1 MFKKLRGYIFIP
13 VVIIIFSLI
22 IISHQNNLDCKSVF
36 IIKTPVY
43 KASEIDALRFN
54 MMGVYAQS
62 LSETSAHIRQSL
74 LLNIDDN
81 LITAISQIRFKSLDK
96 AHGEKQFILAI
107 DKSND
112 RLANIYGFDIKNK
125 SVICSQGL
133 NMYQNIAFIFSI
145 LILCSMYFFLIQKK
159 ILANKSN
166 E

>member
-1 MFKKLRGYIFIP
+1 M
-13 VVIIIFSLI
+13 
-22 IISHQNNLDCKSVF
+22 
-36 IIKTPVY
+36 Y

-54 MMGVYAQS
+54 MMRIYAES
-62 LSETSAHIRQSL
+62 IKDSSGSIKQSL

-96 AHGEKQFILAI
+96 EQGEKQFILAI
-107 DKSND
+107 DQAND

-145 LILCSMYFFLIQKK
+145 LILCSMYFFLI
-159 ILANKSN
+159 
-166 E
+166 

>member
-1 MFKKLRGYIFIP
+1 MFKQLRGYIFIP
-13 VVIIIFSLI
+13 AAIIIFSLI

-54 MMGVYAQS
+54 MMRIYAES
-62 LSETSAHIRQSL
+62 IKDSSGSIKQSL

-96 AHGEKQFILAI
+96 EQGEKQFILAI
-107 DKSND
+107 DQAND

-145 LILCSMYFFLIQKK
+145 LILCSMYFFLIYKK
-159 ILANKSN
+159 ILTNKCN

>member
-1 MFKKLRGYIFIP
+1 MFKQLRGYIFIP
-13 VVIIIFSLI
+13 AAIIIFSLI

-54 MMGVYAQS
+54 MMRIYAES
-62 LSETSAHIRQSL
+62 IKDSSGSIKQSL

-96 AHGEKQFILAI
+96 EQGEKQFILAI
-107 DKSND
+107 DQAND

-145 LILCSMYFFLIQKK
+145 LILCSMYFFLI
-159 ILANKSN
+159 
-166 E
+166 